1 MEKLADKQI
10 EEEEAA
16 ERATEASPA
25 TIQKYGMN
33 PETLEVR
40 HPNPD
45 VNLSDEYNGFGS
57 FVQLSSQFD
66 HELDSDDIV
75 PEFSEAV
82 KIQVEKKAE
91 KEIKTDFNG
100 EHFEEFYDEW
110 IEQIRTTNLTL

>member
-1 MEKLADKQI
+1 MENLYEQQI
-10 EEEEAA
+10 EAEQAA
-16 ERATEASPA
+16 ENQVTPA
-25 TIQKYGMN
+25 MVQKYGMS
-33 PETLEVR
+33 PEILASN
-40 HPNPD
+40 PNPD
-45 VNLSDEYNGFGS
+45 VNLAEEYNGFGS
-57 FVQLSSQFD
+57 FLQLSSQFD

-110 IEQIRTTNLTL
+110 IEPPT